1 MRRCLYFPFCLFAIT
16 ARYHDNPL
24 LAGVC
29 LIGTVKQRI
38 TKNMDSRRKQLA
50 LLGYKGAK
58 LDSIIKKESRT
69 AISNLV
75 DELRVMNQD
84 GMDMYKK
91 NKGSG
96 AEYSSQE
103 EYNRYFDEELKK
115 AKKKCGH

>member
-1 MRRCLYFPFCLFAIT
+1 
-16 ARYHDNPL
+16 
-24 LAGVC
+24 
-29 LIGTVKQRI
+29 
-38 TKNMDSRRKQLA
+38 MDSRRKQLA